1 MSGATVLPWMPDDVK
16 EAIRKLK
23 SLHDGDIGVVET
35 IACGKRAIPSLSA
48 VLFAREPSGL
58 YETRRR
64 AVEALA
70 ALGAHDVLREFLC
83 TPRDISDPVELTGE
97 EAVINA
103 AARALGKLGDR
114 GDLPFLLSL
123 LREKPLAGVIEA
135 VGRFRCIESLPLFIE
150 ALAEDFYRPAAEAA
164 IRMLGTKARADLMQA
179 ATDHRL
185 AFGRETGASILRRR
199 SALALLREI
208 GLPRKW
214 PWRAFPALLQD
225 CDPTIAVLACGLSLD
240 LASAPRALKHEA
252 VRRLIALLPVADGL
266 LSAEIEDRLTG
277 HFAAAKSLVV
287 DAISAERR
295 VQPEPR
301 DWPDHRVLTAL
312 LRVEARAGGCA
323 NFDHRDPTTTNH
335 QILKGNGQDEK
346 R

>member
-1 MSGATVLPWMPDDVK
+1 MPDDVK

-35 IACGKRAIPSLSA
+35 IACGKRAIPSLSE

-70 ALGAHDVLREFLC
+70 VLGAHDVLREFLR
-83 TPRDISDPVELTGE
+83 TPRDISDPAELTGE

-103 AARALGKLGDR
+103 AARELGKLRDR
-114 GDLPFLLSL
+114 GDLPLLLSL
-123 LREKPLAGVIEA
+123 LRMKPLAGVIEA
-135 VGRFRCIESLPLFIE
+135 TGRFRCIEALPLFIE

-164 IRMLGTKARADLMQA
+164 IRILGAKARADLMQA
-179 ATDHRL
+179 AAERRL

-225 CDPTIAVLACGLSLD
+225 YDPTIAVLACRLSLD
-240 LASAPRALKHEA
+240 LASAPEGLKLEA

-266 LSAEIEDRLTG
+266 LSAEIEDRLTD

-287 DAISAERR
+287 DTISAERR

-312 LRVEARAGGCA
+312 LRIEARAGGHA
-323 NFDHRDPTTTNH
+323 NCDQPDPTGRKHEIPGENDP
-335 QILKGNGQDEK
+335 DEK